1 MKGNTR
7 MAPLSSSEDMTNETV
22 EFGSRARRPSTSVY
36 GTDGGGHRGAG
47 SQHRP
52 TWNEEAG
59 GPETGSG
66 SQLPFLGGCND

>member
-1 MKGNTR
+1 
-7 MAPLSSSEDMTNETV
+7 MTNETV
-22 EFGSRARRPSTSVY
+22 VLFTHAAAVSSSGDS
-36 GTDGGGHRGAG
+36 DGGGHRGAG